1 MTVATKKEWLAEG
14 WKAVQETPYKH
25 DRWVFV
31 PRIIVAMLILVAGLA
46 LYAGNVFA
54 EAAFQGTGQGV
65 TITVF
70 NEPCKLDAVTN
81 LPFRATWE
89 ENGKVTEGCVAPRPD
104 AGVVVGYFADK
115 TIALMPIQMFKR
127 LIGA

>member
-1 MTVATKKEWLAEG
+1 MRDVTTKKEWLRQG
-14 WKAVQETPYKH
+14 WQAVQEAPYKH

-31 PRIIVAMLILVAGLA
+31 PRLVAILVVVAGLA
-46 LYAGNVFA
+46 LWAGNVFA
-54 EAAFQGTGQGV
+54 EAAFQGQGQGV

-104 AGVVVGYFADK
+104 AGVVVGYFSDK

-127 LIGA
+127 LVGA